1 MTTESDLE
9 PLNQLVGRWVTE
21 ARHRAL
27 PGIIVHGTTSIEWLE
42 GERFLIFRAHNDHED
57 FPDSISIIGFTDM
70 DRVAPNAHGSQASGG
85 SRLCMH
91 YFDSRGVFRV
101 YEVSVNAGTWRIS
114 RDAPGFSQRFEGT
127 FADGGDTIAG
137 VWQLREDD
145 AHWNDDLSIV
155 YRRQ

>member
-1 MTTESDLE
+1 VTTESALE
-9 PLNQLVGRWVTE
+9 PLDRLVGKWATE
-21 ARHRAL
+21 VRHRAF
-27 PGIIVHGTTSIEWLE
+27 PGVIVRGTTSIEWLE
-42 GERFLIFRAHNDHED
+42 GERFLILRARTDHDD
-57 FPDSISIIGFTDM
+57 FPDSISIIGFTDV
-70 DRVAPNAHGSQASGG
+70 DRVAPNAHGSQAGSG

-101 YEVSVNAGTWRIS
+101 YDTSVSADTWRIS

-137 VWQLREDD
+137 VWQLRESDD
-145 AHWNDDLSIV
+145 WKDDLSIA